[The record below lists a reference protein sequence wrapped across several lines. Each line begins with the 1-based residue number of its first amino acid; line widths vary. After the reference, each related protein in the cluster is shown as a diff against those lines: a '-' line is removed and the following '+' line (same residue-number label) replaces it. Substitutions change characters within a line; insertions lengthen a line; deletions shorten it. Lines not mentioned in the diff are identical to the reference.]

1 MPARKEQNF
10 PNVSRRPKIMKL
22 YRNVVE
28 RTNSPEVL
36 NANYILQKKQSS
48 LNIFVYR
55 QTELNYEGQN
65 MKKWLFTSNLYKVTV
80 LTIPKNSWKTS
91 VVQCSLSNRTWRP
104 GKKIYVRIFPDFHDS
119 YSQSN
124 SSQLPLNIIFST
136 KLRCY
141 TYFLVSCATVTEEHP
156 TKLGNDTKV
165 KLLQEILLN

>member
-1 MPARKEQNF
+1 
-10 PNVSRRPKIMKL
+10 MKL
-22 YRNVVE
+22 YRKVVKK
-28 RTNSPEVL
+28 TNSPEVL
-36 NANYILQKKQSS
+36 NVNHILQKKQSS
-48 LNIFVYR
+48 LNIFEYR

-141 TYFLVSCATVTEEHP
+141 AYFLVSCATVTEEHP
-156 TKLGNDTKV
+156 TKLENDTKV
-165 KLLQEILLN
+165 KLLQEILFN

>member
-1 MPARKEQNF
+1 
-10 PNVSRRPKIMKL
+10 MKL

-48 LNIFVYR
+48 LNIFEYR

-141 TYFLVSCATVTEEHP
+141 TYFLVSCATVTEKHP
-156 TKLGNDTKV
+156 TKLENDRKV
-165 KLLQEILLN
+165 KLLQEILLNYRNFSILIICTRC